1 MQLHELKSVLQDHP
15 RQNVH
20 FVLPTGLEIP
30 AAFHVTEVGQVSKVF
45 VDCGGRV
52 HSDLKCVLQTW
63 IGSDGDHRLSAE
75 KLDRILDLGRAVVTT
90 DALDVEVEYED
101 ATISQYPI
109 AGWTSRGEALV
120 FDLVS
125 KHTDCLAKERCLPTA
140 GEEACCSTA
149 GCC

>member
-15 RQNVH
+15 RQNVR
-20 FVLPTGLEIP
+20 FVLPTGVEIP

-52 HSDLKCVLQTW
+52 HSDLTCVLQTW
-63 IGSDGDHRLSAE
+63 IGSDRDHRLSAE
-75 KLDRILDLGRAVVTT
+75 KLDRILDLGRSVVAT

-109 AGWTSRGEALV
+109 AGWTSRGEAL
-120 FDLVS
+120 FIDLVS

-140 GEEACCSTA
+140 DEEACCSTA

>member
-15 RQNVH
+15 HQHVL
-20 FVLPTGLEIP
+20 FVLPTGENIP

-63 IGSDGDHRLSAE
+63 IGPDTAHRLPAE
-75 KLDRILDLGRAVVTT
+75 TLGKILDLGRSVVAT
-90 DALDVEVEYED
+90 DAIEVEVEYED

-109 AGWTSRGEALV
+109 AGWTSREDALV
-120 FDLVS
+120 FDLES
-125 KHTDCLAKERCLPTA
+125 KHTDCLARERCLPA
-140 GEEACCSTA
+140 ADADACCGAVS
-149 GCC
+149 CC